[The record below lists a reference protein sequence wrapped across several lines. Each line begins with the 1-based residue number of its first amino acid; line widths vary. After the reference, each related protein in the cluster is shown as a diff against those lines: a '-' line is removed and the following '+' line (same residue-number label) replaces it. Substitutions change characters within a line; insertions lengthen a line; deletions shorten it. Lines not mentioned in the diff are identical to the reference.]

1 MLADMIREMGQKE
14 ENKGTK
20 VVNKICNILGFC

>member
-1 MLADMIREMGQKE
+1 MLADMIREMSQKE

-20 VVNKICNILGFC
+20 VVCKICKILGFC